1 MLMLI
6 LVSTSPRRIEILR
19 KFKFKFTTI
28 KPNVA
33 EKILEDPIRTVEENS
48 KNKVLASIDSNII
61 GLYMGVDTVICI
73 DNEIIGKPKS
83 FEDAYVILR
92 KLSGRVHKVI
102 SGIYLHDNGKGL
114 SNFKYV
120 ETMVAFRDLS
130 DEEINWYISTGE
142 PMDAAGGYKI
152 QGLGAVLINWIN
164 GDYYNVIGLPIT
176 KIYLMIRE
184 LGYNP
189 LSFMEK

>member
-73 DNEIIGKPKS
+73 DNETIGKPKNV
-83 FEDAYVILR
+83 EEAYAILR
-92 KLSGRVHKVI
+92 KLSGRVHRVI
-102 SGIYLHDNGKGL
+102 SGIYLYDNGKGL

-130 DEEINWYISTGE
+130 DEEIYWYISTGE

-152 QGLGAVLINWIN
+152 QGLGAVLINWID
-164 GDYYNVIGLPIT
+164 GDYYNVVGLPIT